1 MILKVVCIR
10 SGVPSITI
18 GRTYVMMG
26 ADTKNNKVRVVSDLG
41 TPTWVEVN
49 KDVIFMELDP
59 KQVGFSSDSSNNTIA
74 TVMYL
79 TEAFSLAGGA
89 PIKILEKIQ
98 SGMSARD
105 LIGLMSANKIR
116 FTYMG
121 AS

>member
-18 GRTYVMMG
+18 GRTYVMTG
-26 ADTKNNKVRVVSDLG
+26 ADTQNNKVRVISDLSM
-41 TPTWVEVN
+41 PTWVEIN

-59 KQVGFSSDSSNNTIA
+59 KQVGFSSDGSNSNIA
-74 TVMYL
+74 TVM
-79 TEAFSLAGGA
+79 SLAEALSSSGGA
-89 PIKILEKIQ
+89 PLGVLEKIQ

-105 LIGLMSANKIR
+105 LIGLMAANKIR
-116 FTYMG
+116 FTYTG